1 MFCNLRMSLSD
12 ITGKDYAEK
21 AAAAAAALGGIG
33 YREALRIAEEK
44 VDFYPETEQKHSDAL
59 LEKIGMRLIEPFLN
73 SNDGAPTNSFR
84 KATCKA
90 AAPLSG
96 LGCFRVGEDGRL
108 YLLGK
113 SEHYHASLGHSFG
126 GYRLIENARR
136 LGIPNAT
143 HNNTRGFIT
152 RLCER
157 RLIQSINGLDWD
169 NDAKTD
175 EIIASEKPKVLNR
188 VINLETGS
196 LAVEAGVKMMLARF
210 YKLSPEF
217 PEPKYSGKT
226 PVFLVVADHAGGKTG
241 NYHGTTVLTQTF
253 RGLWG
258 PFYEAAEAVGLY
270 KVVPVRI
277 NDISDFA
284 KKIAEYNSGHYK
296 TSGFLHEIIL
306 MNFGGIRLNAE
317 YLRDAY
323 RLCEETD
330 TPALVDEIQSCMW
343 YGGMFLFRK
352 YGLCPDFVAL
362 GKGFPGGEYP
372 ASRIITTAEYDN
384 LNQFGALVTNGQE
397 ELASLSY
404 LVTMSFARANSGEIE
419 RIGSRFIEGLRQLK
433 EKYPAKIVAVEGLGH
448 LAALHF
454 NTVGEAAGFANALFD
469 SCVDAS
475 AQLYKPNCLPAVL
488 FKPPIIASDAAVDK
502 LLEITDRLLGR
513 A

>member
-1 MFCNLRMSLSD
+1 MFLNVRMSLSD
-12 ITGKDYAEK
+12 ITGRDYTEK
-21 AAAAAAALGGIG
+21 VAAAAAALGGID

-44 VDFYPETEQKHSDAL
+44 VDFYPEAEQMRNNAL
-59 LEKIGMRLIEPFLN
+59 LDKIGERLLPPFLN

-84 KATCKA
+84 RATSKA

-96 LGCFRVGEDGRL
+96 LGCFRIGEDGRL

-126 GYRLIENARR
+126 GYRLIDNARR

-143 HNNTRGFIT
+143 HNNTRGYIT

-157 RLIQSINGLDWD
+157 RLVQSVNGLDWED
-169 NDAKTD
+169 DAITD
-175 EIIASEKPKVLNR
+175 EIIASDKPKLLNR

-226 PVFLVVADHAGGKTG
+226 PVFLMVADHSGGKTG

-258 PFYEAAEAVGLY
+258 PFYAAAEATGLY
-270 KVVPVRI
+270 RVVPVSI

-284 KKIAEYNSGHYK
+284 AKIAEYNSGQFK
-296 TSGFLHEIIL
+296 TAGFLHEIIL
-306 MNFGGIRLNAE
+306 MNYGGIRLTAE

-330 TPALVDEIQSCMW
+330 TPVLVDEIQSCMW
-343 YGGMFLFRK
+343 YGGMLLFRK

-404 LVTMSFARANSGEIE
+404 LVTMSFARANSDEVE
-419 RIGSRFIEGLRQLK
+419 RLGSKFFDGLLSLK
-433 EKYPAKIVAVEGLGH
+433 DKYPAKVIAVEGLGH

-454 NTVGEAAGFANALFD
+454 NTVGEAAGFANALNAN
-469 SCVDAS
+469 CVDAS
-475 AQLYKPNCLPAVL
+475 AQLYKPDCLPAVL
-488 FKPPIIASDAAVDK
+488 FKPPIIASDAVVDR
-502 LLEITDRLLGR
+502 LLEIIDGLLGKI
-513 A
+513 

>member
-1 MFCNLRMSLSD
+1 MFCNVRMSLSD
-12 ITGKDYAEK
+12 ITGCDYTEK

-33 YREALRIAEEK
+33 YDEAIKIANEK
-44 VDFYPETEQKHSDAL
+44 VDFYPETEQRRNDAL
-59 LEKIGMRLIEPFLN
+59 LDRVGAVLLPPFEN
-73 SNDGAPTNSFR
+73 SNDGAPTDSFR
-84 KATCKA
+84 LATHKA

-96 LGCFRVGEDGRL
+96 FGCFRVGEDGKL

-113 SEHYHASLGHSFG
+113 SEHYHTSLGHSFG
-126 GYRLIENARR
+126 GYRLVDNARR

-143 HNNTRGFIT
+143 HNNTRGYIT

-157 RLIQSINGLDWD
+157 RIIQSINGIDWED
-169 NDAKTD
+169 DTKTD
-175 EIIASEKPKVLNR
+175 EIIASDKPKVLNR

-210 YKLSPEF
+210 YRLSPEF
-217 PEPKYSGKT
+217 PEPKYSGRI
-226 PVFLVVADHAGGKTG
+226 PVFLVVADHAGEKTG

-258 PFYEAAEAVGLY
+258 EFYEAAEAAGLY
-270 KVVPVRI
+270 KVVSVKI
-277 NDISDFA
+277 NNISDFA
-284 KKIAEYNSGHYK
+284 EKVNKYNSGRYK
-296 TSGFLHEIIL
+296 TAGFLHEIIL
-306 MNFGGIRLNAE
+306 MNYGGIRLTAG
-317 YLRDAY
+317 YLQDAY
-323 RLCEETD
+323 RLCGQTD
-330 TPALVDEIQSCMW
+330 TPVLVDEIQSCMW

-352 YGLCPDFVAL
+352 YGLNPDFVAL

-372 ASRIITTAEYDN
+372 ASRIVTTAEYDN

-404 LVTMSFARANSGEIE
+404 LITMAFARANTGEID
-419 RIGSRFIEGLRQLK
+419 RLGSRFFEGLTRLK
-433 EKYPAKIVAVEGLGH
+433 EKHPSKIVAVEGLGH

-454 NTVGEAAGFANALFD
+454 KTTGEAAGFANALNA

-488 FKPPIIASDAAVDK
+488 FKPPIIASDAVIDR
-502 LLEITDRLLGR
+502 LLEIIDGLLEK